1 MKRHVASKVL
11 IMLLRRRRFLMPS
24 RGPLVQESPVHG
36 PIPEGLSERLYAV
49 LVLALVLALIV
60 WLNLP
65 GLLWPA
71 FIVALILVSVDRWR
85 RGVYPWPPR
94 KRRN

>member
-1 MKRHVASKVL
+1 M
-11 IMLLRRRRFLMPS
+11 
-24 RGPLVQESPVHG
+24 GG
-36 PIPEGLSERLYAV
+36 PIPEGLFERLYGI
-49 LVLALVLALIV
+49 LILALAIALIV

-71 FIVALILVSVDRWR
+71 FVVTLVLLSVDRWR

-94 KRRN
+94 KRPNATDDFTDASNPSAHRAR